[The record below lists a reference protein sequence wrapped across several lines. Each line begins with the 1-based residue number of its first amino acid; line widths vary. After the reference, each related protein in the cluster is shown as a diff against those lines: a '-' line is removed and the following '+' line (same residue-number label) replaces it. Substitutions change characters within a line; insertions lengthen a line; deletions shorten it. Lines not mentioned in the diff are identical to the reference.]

1 VQLIFPRR
9 QWRRKTFQT
18 LTPARRQSVVGWDG
32 QDHPRGG
39 QAVEGRL
46 PPTERLLVVRSVLPL
61 LQDGRHGQELHRVLR
76 PGETRRRIHCS
87 VGQQNHMVSL
97 EILGVRNSNWKGRL
111 TTINL
116 LNSFSELCLLKL
128 CKAFP
133 CSLFVPCLVVVNKS

>member
-1 VQLIFPRR
+1 MQLIFPRR

-46 PPTERLLVVRSVLPL
+46 PPTERLLVVRSVLSL

-97 EILGVRNSNWKGRL
+97 EIFGVRNSNWKGRL

-116 LNSFSELCLLKL
+116 LTSFAELCLLKFEVSCAEL
-128 CKAFP
+128 LPVVCLFP
-133 CSLFVPCLVVVNKS
+133 AWL